1 MRGFLSVVLA
11 LLGALLA
18 AAWLTSSQGEP
29 RLSGPLPD
37 ALSVVLARSGGGY
50 ESLLVQLT
58 RPGVEPKV
66 RRTPGIV
73 ALGPG
78 WARTVSVAN
87 DVSATGVRSH
97 VVEVRDPSAAEA
109 PFGMDSQE
117 RLEVLSLDLAGLVL
131 DVGGTPRFLA
141 PDGRA
146 RTPSDVELL
155 PGGRFHF
162 KGPRKG
168 FTLHHEDGE
177 LSLSL
182 PKLAEGERVDLGV
195 EAEAVL
201 GSWWIRVA
209 DLPAWEQ
216 VTIQQ
221 LFKQQAAIPTSGLKA
236 RADGDLQ
243 EWRQVRALAVD
254 SEAQVHSG
262 LDYWAGPRDG
272 SFGVAAQASQE
283 AVILAIRVRD
293 DDLLPGRDRVEL
305 NLDGRFLSIE
315 LRDAG
320 GVIEGDG
327 WREVFSEPAA
337 YGIAFEVEIAL
348 RGEGDLP
355 TLAVHFVDH
364 DEGQGSSTLATS
376 EAAAQLGAVELLR

>member
-1 MRGFLSVVLA
+1 VRGFLSVMLA
-11 LLGALLA
+11 LLSALLA
-18 AAWLTSSQGEP
+18 AVWLSSSRGEP

-37 ALSVVLARSGGGY
+37 ALSVVLARPGGGY

-66 RRTPGIV
+66 RRTPGMV

-78 WARTVSVAN
+78 WARTVSVVH
-87 DVSATGVRSH
+87 DVDATGARWN
-97 VVEVRDPSAAEA
+97 VVEVRDPSGSSA
-109 PFGMDSQE
+109 PYGLSSE
-117 RLEVLSLDLAGLVL
+117 ESLGVLSVDRAGLVL
-131 DVGGTPRFLA
+131 NVGGTSRFVA

-146 RTPSDVELL
+146 RTPADVELL

-162 KGPRKG
+162 KGPRQG
-168 FTLHHEDGE
+168 FTLHHEGGA
-177 LSLSL
+177 LSLLL
-182 PKLAEGERVDLGV
+182 PKLVEGERVDLGV

-216 VTIQQ
+216 LTIQQ
-221 LFKQQAAIPTSGLKA
+221 LFKQQAAIPTTASVA

-243 EWRQVRALAVD
+243 EWRSVRALAVD
-254 SEAQVHSG
+254 SEAQVHAG
-262 LDYWAGPRDG
+262 LDYWEGPRDG
-272 SFGVAAQASQE
+272 SFGVAAQASPD

-305 NLDGRFLSIE
+305 DLSGRALTIALQDE
-315 LRDAG
+315 G
-320 GVIEGDG
+320 GLVEGDG
-327 WREVFSEPAA
+327 WRAVFDEPAA
-337 YGIAFEVEIAL
+337 YGIAFEVEVPL
-348 RGEGDLP
+348 RSAAVP
-355 TLAVHFVDH
+355 PILAVHFVDH